1 MGDVRGFKVPV
12 QCVFGVH
19 VVQGEEE
26 LHEPSHDGVLGQR
39 LAFGPGEERREVAAL
54 AVRHDDAQTRVAA
67 R

>member
-1 MGDVRGFKVPV
+1 MQG
-12 QCVFGVH
+12 VFGVH
-19 VVQGEEE
+19 VVQGEEK